1 MNSPGIR
8 IAAID
13 ELPEGKPRVYQ
24 VGELYIAVCKV
35 GGEIYALEDRCTHD
49 DGPLA
54 SGCLYGYEL
63 ECPRHGAR
71 FDIRDGSI
79 CRMPATK
86 RFPPSGSESMG
97 PMCLSRS
104 LQKNQTLC
112 LEGFAEAW

>member
-35 GGEIYALEDRCTHD
+35 NGEVYALEDRCTHD

-54 SGCLYGYEL
+54 SGCLYDYEL

-79 CRMPATK
+79 CRMPAYGEVPTFK
-86 RFPPSGSESMG
+86 VRVDGTDVFISLPPEEPG
-97 PMCLSRS
+97 PLP
-104 LQKNQTLC
+104 
-112 LEGFAEAW
+112 